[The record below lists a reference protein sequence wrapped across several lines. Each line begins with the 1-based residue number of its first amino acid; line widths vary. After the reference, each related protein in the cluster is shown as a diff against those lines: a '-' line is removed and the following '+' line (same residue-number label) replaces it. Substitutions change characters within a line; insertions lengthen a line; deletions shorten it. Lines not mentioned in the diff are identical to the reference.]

1 MKSILIA
8 ISIVT
13 VSLIELPAN
22 THPALEK
29 DQQPL
34 EQRYLLLKARTE
46 TFNEYKVIKE
56 TLLDSFWKMTIDSI
70 SSLKTNL
77 DASEVKLLNQ
87 QHEINALKQSLAVQ
101 EEQVAGIV
109 FDGTHIN
116 FVGIDFRKSFFT
128 SLFVSIVLLLILA
141 AGLLFWRF
149 KAVYQTAN
157 ETKELFNQLNSDFES
172 YKRIAL
178 EKQIK
183 LSREL
188 QTERNRL
195 QEIRSAG

>member
-1 MKSILIA
+1 MKSIIIA
-8 ISIVT
+8 ISIVA

-22 THPALEK
+22 THPSLEK
-29 DQQPL
+29 DQQTL
-34 EQRYLLLKARTE
+34 EQRYLLLKAKTE

-70 SSLKTNL
+70 ATIKTQFET
-77 DASEVKLLNQ
+77 SEVKLLNQ
-87 QHEINALKQSLAVQ
+87 QHEINALKQSLAAQ

-116 FVGIDFRKSFFT
+116 FAGIDFRKSFFT
-128 SLFVSIVLLLILA
+128 TLFLSIVLLLMVV

-157 ETKELFNQLNSDFES
+157 ETKQLFNQLNTDFES

-195 QEIRSAG
+195 QEIISAS